1 MPRKTAVNAAKDELL
16 AEFQALVSDT
26 EKLLQSSA
34 DLAGAEADQMR
45 AQIHESLKRARDAIY
60 STKDS
65 VRDQGKAAVDATEDY
80 VGDHPWQAVGIAA
93 GVGFLLGLLVSRR

>member
-1 MPRKTAVNAAKDELL
+1 MPRKTAANSAKDELL

-34 DLAGAEADQMR
+34 ELAGAEADQMR

-93 GVGFLLGLLVSRR
+93 GIGFLLGLLVSRR